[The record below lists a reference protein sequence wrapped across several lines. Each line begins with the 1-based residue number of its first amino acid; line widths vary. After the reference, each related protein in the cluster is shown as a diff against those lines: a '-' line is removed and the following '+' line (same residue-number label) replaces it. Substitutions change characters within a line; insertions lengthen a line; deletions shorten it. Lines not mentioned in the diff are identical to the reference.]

1 MENESNGTTRRER
14 ERFRLAAEILD
25 AAAELFASYGYEGT
39 SVKQIAEKAELSVG
53 KIYNHFESKEEI
65 FRALLD
71 KYMTVIHTLG
81 DDACR
86 EDDPPLVQLQ
96 CRIEVAIEYLKSNT
110 NFILIYLNENPLRLE
125 GMIKEEIKQNWEI
138 LAGLIESA
146 AKRGDIPREDP
157 EMLAA
162 ALLGAMHRIL
172 YMLADSGRVEAFDTV
187 PAFIH
192 RVIIEPLET
201 RQKSTSKTEGS

>member
-1 MENESNGTTRRER
+1 MEKETNGSTRRER
-14 ERFRLAAEILD
+14 DRFRLRNEILD
-25 AAAELFASYGYEGT
+25 AAAELFASFGYEGT
-39 SVKQIAEKAELSVG
+39 SVKQIAGRAELSVG

-86 EDDPPLVQLQ
+86 QDDPPLVQLR
-96 CRIEVAIEYLKSNT
+96 CRLEVAIEYLKSNS
-110 NFILIYLNENPLRLE
+110 NFVLIYLNENPLRLE
-125 GMIKEEIKQNWEI
+125 GMIKEEIRKNWEI
-138 LAGLIESA
+138 MARLIESA
-146 AKRGDIPREDP
+146 AERGDIPREDP

-172 YMLADSGRVEAFDTV
+172 YMLADTGRVDAFDTV
-187 PAFIH
+187 PEFIN
-192 RVIIEPLET
+192 RIIIEPLEM
-201 RQKSTSKTEGS
+201 RQQGNSSLEGS